1 MKSYYTIG
9 ETAKLLGVTTQTL
22 RHYEKIGI
30 LQPRKIDSHTG
41 YRYYSFDQ
49 FHIIDRVKYLQ
60 GLGLHLNDI
69 GQIIK
74 KGTVAGLPPALEKEW
89 QKSYQELEQIQN
101 RIKDIEWYIEY
112 FTYLSKIDDS
122 SILYHLHLPER
133 HIIQV
138 PCYDTDALADM
149 EIRLAKA
156 KGSSRL
162 HHLPYRRQYG
172 YILSI
177 SDLFAS
183 RFHPT
188 QYFIYLKH
196 RPDQYLPEYKK
207 LPAGE
212 YICFRTQILKE
223 HWDTTLLHNF
233 FSDMNRPELA
243 LALEFEDNLVE
254 YEDAQYEVQI
264 YSPEQNQTL

>member
-60 GLGLHLNDI
+60 GLGLHLNEI

-74 KGTVAGLPPALEKEW
+74 TKDRCRPSACPKKEW
-89 QKSYQELEQIQN
+89 QKSLLRELEQIQN

-133 HIIQV
+133 HII
-138 PCYDTDALADM
+138 PYL
-149 EIRLAKA
+149 L
-156 KGSSRL
+156 L
-162 HHLPYRRQYG
+162 YRRPRP
-172 YILSI
+172 IWKSAWRKPKFFPVSI
-177 SDLFAS
+177 TYLTGDNMDIFFLF
-183 RFHPT
+183 RFVRQPFSSYT
-188 QYFIYLKH
+188 RYFIYLKH
-196 RPDQYLPEYKK
+196 RRISIFQNIKV
-207 LPAGE
+207 LPANT
-212 YICFRTQILKE
+212 FPFAQILKE

-233 FSDMNRPELA
+233 FL
-243 LALEFEDNLVE
+243 
-254 YEDAQYEVQI
+254 
-264 YSPEQNQTL
+264 